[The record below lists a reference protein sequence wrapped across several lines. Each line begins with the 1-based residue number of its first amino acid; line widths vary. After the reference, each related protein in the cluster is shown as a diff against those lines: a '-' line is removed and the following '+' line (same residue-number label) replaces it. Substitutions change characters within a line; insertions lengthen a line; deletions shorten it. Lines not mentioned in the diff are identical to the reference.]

1 MPKAS
6 RKPNQETRTRAEATR
21 RTESSAKAY
30 PIDWNTWW
38 PFERATGGALKQLNK
53 CQPAMC
59 LDDFDEALW

>member
-1 MPKAS
+1 MPKVS

-38 PFERATGGALKQLNK
+38 PFERATGAALKQLNK
-53 CQPAMC
+53 RQPASR
-59 LDDFDEALW
+59 LDDVGEALW